1 MKKINIIALCL
12 VTLTGCGKLD
22 NQSKPER
29 VAPAPTKPGKSD
41 PAQTTPEQPRLQTET
56 IPASTPAERQPAVI
70 DSLPKEP
77 VKAPILGRVWTSADG
92 RTLEAEL
99 ISRRVDTVTLR
110 RNADK
115 KEFTLPIS
123 NLSDADRVYLGT
135 SSVPVTQVKSFDL
148 SRLNTLKTA
157 IPTLAAIAP
166 LDSSDPIITDSYS
179 KYKRSIQVLSQTGYA
194 RSLEMIRGQIE
205 SDLKRL
211 APISVTILK
220 NPPILTT
227 MGWTKGSGAWREV
240 WASRSIMA
248 WLNGPLN
255 NYLTELEK
263 LR

>member
-1 MKKINIIALCL
+1 MF
-12 VTLTGCGKLD
+12 
-22 NQSKPER
+22 QS
-29 VAPAPTKPGKSD
+29 TD
-41 PAQTTPEQPRLQTET
+41 
-56 IPASTPAERQPAVI
+56 
-70 DSLPKEP
+70 LP
-77 VKAPILGRVWTSADG
+77 
-92 RTLEAEL
+92 
-99 ISRRVDTVTLR
+99 DTR
-110 RNADK
+110 D
-115 KEFTLPIS
+115 
-123 NLSDADRVYLGT
+123 
-135 SSVPVTQVKSFDL
+135 
-148 SRLNTLKTA
+148 
-157 IPTLAAIAP
+157 
-166 LDSSDPIITDSYS
+166 S

-211 APISVTILK
+211 APTSVTILK